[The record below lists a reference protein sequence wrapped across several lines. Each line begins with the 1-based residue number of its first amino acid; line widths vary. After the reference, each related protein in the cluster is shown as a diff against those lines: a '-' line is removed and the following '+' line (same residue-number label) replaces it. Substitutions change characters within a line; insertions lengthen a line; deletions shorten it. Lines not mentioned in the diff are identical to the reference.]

1 MDRYKKTA
9 LVLGAGGFIGS
20 HMVKRLKKEGYW
32 VRGVDLKYPEFADT
46 EAHEFIQGDLRDV
59 NFVSRVIQFKG
70 YQGNFFN
77 EVPYRLIEPFDEIYQ
92 FAADMGGA
100 GFVFTGENDADI
112 MHNSVSI
119 NLNVLEEQRKLNETF
134 NGEKGWSECNRPK
147 LQWKT
152 KIFYSG
158 SACMYPE
165 HNQLDPNNPDCRESS
180 AYPANPDSEYGWE
193 KLFSERLYLSYHRN
207 HGIPVRIARYHNI
220 FGPEGTWEGGREKA
234 PAAIC
239 RKVAY
244 VLGDEGEI
252 DVWGD
257 GEQTRSFL
265 YIDECIEAT
274 WRMMQS
280 DFIGPVNI
288 GSEEMVTINQL
299 VDTAAK
305 VSGKKITKNHID
317 GPLGVRGRNSNNDLV
332 REKLGWDY
340 SQPLEI
346 GIKKTYNWI
355 CTQIYS
361 NQAEDVLQ
369 SEKEI
374 ELLASG

>member
-1 MDRYKKTA
+1 MSQYVKKA

-20 HMVKRLKKEGYW
+20 HMVKRLRAEGYW
-32 VRGVDLKYPEFADT
+32 VRGVDLKFPEFSDHQAN
-46 EAHEFIQGDLRDV
+46 EFVLGDLRDV
-59 NFVSRVIQFKG
+59 TFVERVIEYKG
-70 YQGNFFN
+70 DAGNFYHS
-77 EVPYRLIEPFDEIYQ
+77 VPYRYIQSFDEIYQ

-112 MHNSVSI
+112 MHNSVTI
-119 NLNVLEEQRKLNETF
+119 NLNVLEMQHQMNERLGT
-134 NGEKGWSECNRPK
+134 NN
-147 LQWKT
+147 T

-165 HNQLDPNNPDCRESS
+165 HNQLDPNNPDCREES
-180 AYPANPDSEYGWE
+180 AYPAAPDSEYGWE
-193 KLFSERLYLSYHRN
+193 KLFSERLYFAYHRN
-207 HGIPVRIARYHNI
+207 HGIPVRVSRYHNI

-239 RKVAY
+239 RKVGYLPEA
-244 VLGDEGEI
+244 GGTI

-274 WRMMQS
+274 RRMMDS

-305 VSGKKITKNHID
+305 VANKQVEKNHID
-317 GPLGVRGRNSNNDLV
+317 GPLGVRGRNSNNDLI
-332 REKLGWDY
+332 REKLGWEY
-340 SQPLEI
+340 SMTLED
-346 GIKKTYNWI
+346 GILKTYKWI
-355 CTQIYS
+355 TNQILKKIYS
-361 NQAEDVLQ
+361 VD
-369 SEKEI
+369 
-374 ELLASG
+374 